1 MDLKRLRYFCAIVEH
16 GQISKAAAALNMAQ
30 PPLSLRLK
38 ELEEEFGVRLI
49 IRGQRRLKM
58 TEEGRLLYDRAKL
71 ILSEV
76 DALSEEMKAN
86 QDTPVWLVV
95 GTSST
100 CASYLRKPLST
111 LYTKTSNVKL
121 RVMLGDSDWLTT
133 MVDQRL
139 LDFAVMQP
147 PTGNS
152 SYHIDELPCTPC
164 TVVVPEHLAKPEWGE
179 TLHMEDIAPYPLILL
194 RRPSGTG
201 SYERF
206 VTWFHTRN
214 IPFHVSMDCPDVRV
228 IKELWNPEGDGIA
241 ILPQSEIRDF
251 RPAGGVLYTLN
262 EPDMDFHP
270 AIIRPKGV
278 SKSSNGKNGNVVND
292 VIEMILKNAA

>member
-49 IRGQRRLKM
+49 IRGQRRLKV

-100 CASYLRKPLST
+100 CASYLREPLSH
-111 LYTKTSNVKL
+111 LFENNGNIKL

-133 MVDQRL
+133 MLDQRL

-147 PTGNS
+147 PTGHT
-152 SYHIDELPCTPC
+152 SYHIDELPTTPC
-164 TVVVPEHLAKPEWGE
+164 TLIIPETLAKPEWGD

-214 IPFHVSMDCPDVRV
+214 IPFHVSMDCPDVRI
-228 IKELWNPEGDGIA
+228 IKELWSPKSGTIA
-241 ILPQSEIRDF
+241 ILPGSEIRDYHPEGAKIY
-251 RPAGGVLYTLN
+251 RLD

-270 AIIRPKGV
+270 AIIRPQGV
-278 SKSSNGKNGNVVND
+278 SKISNGKNGNIVND
-292 VIEMILKNAA
+292 VIEKILEKAA